1 MVGCK
6 VVHYFYILV
15 IKNKLN
21 YKKLQKGSAQLFSDP
36 YILQN
41 KNFKMS
47 FNFFSNKR
55 KVVQSKITFTTP
67 TKQILSQDE
76 LTNISADG
84 SQAIKKLKTSI
95 NNNNVD
101 EGNIADPTNSSNNNN
116 TMDSEPFPSTNNAI
130 SSAGEAMNLDTEKND
145 ESGNFENSLQ
155 TLTTLAA
162 ESASTLQLTSST
174 EKGKGNSED
183 TNEQEFI

>member
-1 MVGCK
+1 
-6 VVHYFYILV
+6 
-15 IKNKLN
+15 
-21 YKKLQKGSAQLFSDP
+21 
-36 YILQN
+36 
-41 KNFKMS
+41 MS

-67 TKQILSQDE
+67 TKQTLSQDE

-101 EGNIADPTNSSNNNN
+101 KGITADSTNFSDNNNS
-116 TMDSEPFPSTNNAI
+116 MVREPTPSTSNVI
-130 SSAGEAMNLDTEKND
+130 SHSGEAMNLDTEKDD

-155 TLTTLAA
+155 
-162 ESASTLQLTSST
+162 
-174 EKGKGNSED
+174 
-183 TNEQEFI
+183 